1 MAHLTIWKLTNSLRK
16 LQEAKDLVYEH
27 LDAGH
32 QPPKSSK
39 NIEHT
44 SNAYFKLYVSI
55 ATGKSSRTFTASLI
69 QQCQVDTAENKSY
82 DEFCFFDFVEL
93 IAVLR

>member
-55 ATGKSSRTFTASLI
+55 ATGKSSRTFTARH
-69 QQCQVDTAENKSY
+69 TTTT
-82 DEFCFFDFVEL
+82 
-93 IAVLR
+93 